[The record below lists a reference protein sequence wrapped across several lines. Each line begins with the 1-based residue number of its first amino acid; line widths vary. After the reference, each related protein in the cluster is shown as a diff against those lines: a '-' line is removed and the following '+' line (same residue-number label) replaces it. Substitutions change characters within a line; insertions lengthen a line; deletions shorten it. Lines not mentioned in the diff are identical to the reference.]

1 MLATSDLDYELPET
15 CVAMTPASPRD
26 SARLLVI
33 SRSDP
38 SLRQHLHVRD
48 LPELLH
54 PRDLLVVNSTRVIP
68 ARLQGRRADTGG
80 SVEGL
85 YLGPGSPGEPDAVW
99 RVLLKGRRMKPGIFV
114 DLDDAHGRPHG
125 VRLELLTRDA
135 DDDTGGWLV
144 RVHGTGGRTTLGI
157 LGEEGGTPLPPYIRA
172 ARKRHGV
179 EIDDAVDRA
188 AYQTAY
194 ARPPGDARGAGAG
207 SVAAPTAGLHFTPEL
222 LATLA
227 DGGVDRAE
235 VVLHVGTGTFKPVE
249 AEFVEQHPMHAEWCT
264 VPAATSAAMARAR
277 ASGGRVFAVGTTSA
291 RTLESFTDSELAGGA
306 DASHWT
312 RMLITPGYTWRH
324 IDGLMTNFH
333 LPRST
338 LLAMVAALLPGGA
351 AQLLDVYREAIAR
364 GYRFYSYGDAML
376 VLP

>member
-1 MLATSDLDYELPET
+1 MLATSELDYELPES
-15 CVAMTPASPRD
+15 CVAMTPVSPRD
-26 SARLLVI
+26 SAKLLVI

-38 SLRQHLHVRD
+38 SLRRHLHVRD
-48 LPELLH
+48 LPEFL
-54 PRDLLVVNSTRVIP
+54 RRSDLLVVNSTRVIP

-80 SVEGL
+80 GVEGL
-85 YLGPGSPGEPDAVW
+85 YLGPGSPSEPETTW

-114 DLDDAHGRPHG
+114 DLDDAQGQPHG

-135 DDDTGGWLV
+135 DDDTGGWVV
-144 RVHGTGGRTTLGI
+144 RIHGAAGRSTLAI
-157 LGEEGGTPLPPYIRA
+157 LGGEGGTPLPPYIRA

-179 EIDDAVDRA
+179 EVDDAVDRA
-188 AYQTAY
+188 TYQTVY
-194 ARPPGDARGAGAG
+194 ARGDTPNAG

-222 LATLA
+222 LATMA
-227 DGGVDRAE
+227 AKGVDRAE

-249 AEFVEQHPMHAEWCT
+249 TEFIEQHPMHAEWCT
-264 VPAATSAAMARAR
+264 VPGATSAALARAR
-277 ASGGRVFAVGTTSA
+277 AAGGRVFAIGTTSA
-291 RTLESFTDSELAGGA
+291 RTLESFTEAQLAGGA
-306 DASHWT
+306 DAVHWT
-312 RMLITPGYTWRH
+312 RILITPGYRWRH

-376 VLP
+376 VVP